1 MITDQDIGRLE
12 ELAGQAGRHWR
23 VCDDVLECGTSGNF
37 HLVMEGNDGT
47 TRTAATSVDVLD
59 EDRALLVYLAA
70 AANLIPAAIAELR
83 MLRAELAAKT
93 DRHP

>member
-1 MITDQDIGRLE
+1 MITDQDLDTLN
-12 ELAGQAGRHWR
+12 ELATRAGRHWR

-37 HLVMEGNDGT
+37 HLLVEANDGT

-70 AANLIPAAIAELR
+70 AANLVPAAIAELR
-83 MLRAELAAKT
+83 MLRAEVAAIT